1 MNLIECML
9 KEEIADK
16 YELSLR
22 YEHRTNSVVVE
33 VRDGLMYERVY
44 IQIGSILGER
54 ESFEYKLVTA
64 IRHLINK
71 MEENKKRQ
79 ERLFEKEKEKY
90 LQHI

>member
-22 YEHRTNSVVVE
+22 YEHRTNAVVVE
-33 VRDGLMYERVY
+33 VRDGLMYEREY

-54 ESFEYKLVTA
+54 ESFEYKLVIA

-79 ERLFEKEKEKY
+79 EKLFKKEKEKY
-90 LQHI
+90 LQHV